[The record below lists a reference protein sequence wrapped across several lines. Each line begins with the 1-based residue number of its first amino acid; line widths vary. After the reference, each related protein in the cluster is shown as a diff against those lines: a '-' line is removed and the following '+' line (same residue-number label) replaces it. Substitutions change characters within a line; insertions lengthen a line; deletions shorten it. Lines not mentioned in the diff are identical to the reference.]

1 MNRFKKITYLKTGS
15 AVQELAYNRI
25 TAFALMEKLA
35 NYHPLLSGTIPLGI
49 SIEGSDLD
57 INCSWNDK
65 NAFIDFASRTFGRQ
79 KGFSLSE
86 KIIDGQQTVLVRF
99 FLEPF
104 PVEIFAQKIPSE
116 KQNGYRHLL
125 IEHRL
130 LEEKGEVFK
139 QQLIALKKAGWKTE
153 PAFAKL
159 LNLQGNAY
167 QQLLKLADE
176 EEF

>member
-1 MNRFKKITYLKTGS
+1 MERFKNIDYLKSGNS
-15 AVQELAYNRI
+15 IQQLAYKQI
-25 TAFALMEKLA
+25 ATSGLMEKLA

-57 INCSWNDK
+57 INCSWRDK
-65 NAFIDFASRTFGRQ
+65 NAFIDFAIRTFGREA
-79 KGFSLSE
+79 GFSVSE
-86 KIIDGQQTVLVRF
+86 KIIDGLQTVLVRF
-99 FLEPF
+99 FLESF
-104 PVEIFAQKIPSE
+104 PVEVFAQKLSSE

-125 IEHRL
+125 IEHRI
-130 LEEKGEVFK
+130 LEEKGEAFK
-139 QQLIALKKAGWKTE
+139 QQIIALKKAGWKTE

-176 EEF
+176 EGV